1 VAYVVIYFF
10 NAGLFKLVE
19 AAGAGPLLTQAP
31 CLPVVAV
38 FSFLVFKFPVFWG
51 PMKTISI
58 VTPCFNEE
66 ASIRECYE
74 TIRRVMDSQLPG
86 YGREHIFCDNCST
99 DRTVEI
105 LREIAAQD
113 PSVKVI
119 VNARNFGILRN
130 NYNGVLAATGDAVVL
145 FMPVD
150 MQDPPDLIPEFVK
163 HWESGIEIV
172 YGIRAER
179 EEPFLLRNARKAF
192 YQVLSRLSYVNYP
205 PNVGDF
211 QLADRKVVEAM
222 KRIDDAQ
229 PFVRMMPFEVGFR
242 SVGIAY
248 TWRARR
254 HGVSRNAFL
263 NMIDQG
269 LNGLISFSNT
279 PVRIALWTGMAISLA
294 SFLYTIGVFLATFFG
309 FVIAGH
315 GIPTVIL
322 AVFFFG
328 GMQLLFLGVIGEYI
342 LAIFNQVR
350 RRPIVFERERINFD
364 GPSPNAPA
372 DPNR

>member
-1 VAYVVIYFF
+1 
-10 NAGLFKLVE
+10 
-19 AAGAGPLLTQAP
+19 
-31 CLPVVAV
+31 
-38 FSFLVFKFPVFWG
+38 
-51 PMKTISI
+51 MKTISI

-66 ASIRECYE
+66 ASIRECYD
-74 TIRRVMDSQLPG
+74 TIKRVMDERLPG
-86 YGREHIFCDNCST
+86 YAREHIFCDNSST
-99 DRTVEI
+99 DGTVAI
-105 LREIAAQD
+105 LREIAAHD

-150 MQDPPDLIPEFVK
+150 MQDPPELIPEFVK
-163 HWESGIEIV
+163 QWESGCEIV

-179 EEPFLLRNARKAF
+179 EEPFFLRNARKAY

-211 QLADRKVVEAM
+211 QLVDRKVVDSM

-229 PFVRMMPFEVGFR
+229 PFMRMMPFEVGFR
-242 SVGIAY
+242 SAGIAY
-248 TWRARR
+248 TWRARK

-263 NMIDQG
+263 HMIDQG
-269 LNGLISFSNT
+269 LNGLISFSNA
-279 PVRIALWTGMAISLA
+279 PVRIALWTGVAISVL
-294 SFLYTIGVFLATFFG
+294 SFLYTIGVFLATVLG
-309 FVIAGH
+309 FVKADA

-328 GMQLLFLGVIGEYI
+328 GIQLLFLGVIGEYV

-350 RRPIVFERERINFD
+350 RRPIVFERERINF
-364 GPSPNAPA
+364 GRAA
-372 DPNR
+372 DERRIGD

>member
-1 VAYVVIYFF
+1 M
-10 NAGLFKLVE
+10 
-19 AAGAGPLLTQAP
+19 P
-31 CLPVVAV
+31 
-38 FSFLVFKFPVFWG
+38 
-51 PMKTISI
+51 KTISV

-74 TIRRVMDSQLPG
+74 TVKRIMDAELPG

-105 LREIAAQD
+105 LRGIAAAD

-130 NYNGVLAATGDAVVL
+130 NYNGVMAATGDAVIL

-150 MQDPPDLIPEFVK
+150 LQDPPELIPTFVK
-163 HWESGIEIV
+163 HWEAGAEIV

-179 EEPFLLRNARKAF
+179 EEPFMLRNARKLY
-192 YQVLSRLSYVNYP
+192 YQVLSRLSYVDYP
-205 PNVGDF
+205 PNVGDY
-211 QLADRKVVEAM
+211 QLVDRRVVDSM
-222 KRIDDAQ
+222 KQIDDAQ
-229 PFVRMMPFEVGFR
+229 PFMRMMPFEVGYR
-242 SVGIAY
+242 SIGVAY
-248 TWRARR
+248 TWRARK

-263 NMIDQG
+263 HMIDQG
-269 LNGLISFSNT
+269 MNGLISFSNA
-279 PVRIALWTGMAISLA
+279 PVRLALWAGFAISAL
-294 SFLYTIGVFLATFFG
+294 SILYTIGVFLAVLFG
-309 FVIAGH
+309 LTKAEA

-328 GMQLLFLGVIGEYI
+328 GVQLLFLGMIGEYI

-364 GPSPNAPA
+364 SEKRP
-372 DPNR
+372 

>member
-1 VAYVVIYFF
+1 
-10 NAGLFKLVE
+10 
-19 AAGAGPLLTQAP
+19 
-31 CLPVVAV
+31 
-38 FSFLVFKFPVFWG
+38 
-51 PMKTISI
+51 MKTISI
-58 VTPCFNEE
+58 VTPCYNEE
-66 ASIRECYE
+66 ASIRECYD
-74 TIRRVMDSQLPG
+74 TIRRMMDTQLPG

-99 DRTVEI
+99 DRTVEM
-105 LREIAAQD
+105 LREIAAAD

-119 VNARNFGILRN
+119 LNARNFGILRN
-130 NYNGVLAATGDAVVL
+130 NYNGVLAATGDAVIL

-179 EEPFLLRNARKAF
+179 EEPFLLRNARKAY
-192 YQVLSRLSYVNYP
+192 YQVLSRLSYVDYP

-211 QLADRKVVEAM
+211 QLVDRRVVDSM

-229 PFVRMMPFEVGFR
+229 PFMRMMPFEVGFK
-242 SVGIAY
+242 SLGIAY
-248 TWRARR
+248 TWRARK

-269 LNGLISFSNT
+269 LNGLISFSNA
-279 PVRIALWTGMAISLA
+279 PVRIALWTGVAISFV
-294 SFLYTIGVFLATFFG
+294 SFLYTIGVFLATAFG
-309 FVIAGH
+309 LVKAEA

-328 GMQLLFLGVIGEYI
+328 GIQLLFLGVIGEYV

-350 RRPIVFERERINFD
+350 RRPLVFERERINFD
-364 GPSPNAPA
+364 SDRRTEPPA
-372 DPNR
+372 V

>member
-1 VAYVVIYFF
+1 
-10 NAGLFKLVE
+10 
-19 AAGAGPLLTQAP
+19 
-31 CLPVVAV
+31 
-38 FSFLVFKFPVFWG
+38 
-51 PMKTISI
+51 MKTISI
-58 VTPCFNEE
+58 VTPCYNEE

-74 TIRRVMDSQLPG
+74 TIKRVMDTQLPG
-86 YGREHIFCDNCST
+86 HGREHIFCDNCST
-99 DRTVEI
+99 DRTVDI
-105 LREIAAQD
+105 LRTIAAAD

-130 NYNGVLAATGDAVVL
+130 NYNGVLAATGDAVIL

-150 MQDPPDLIPEFVK
+150 MQDPPELIPEFVK

-179 EEPFLLRNARKAF
+179 EEPFFLRNARKAY

-205 PNVGDF
+205 PNVGDY
-211 QLADRKVVEAM
+211 QLVDRRVVDAM

-229 PFVRMMPFEVGFR
+229 PFMRMMPFEVGFK

-248 TWRARR
+248 TWRARK

-269 LNGLISFSNT
+269 LNGLISFSNA
-279 PVRIALWTGMAISLA
+279 PVRIALWTGVAISMV
-294 SFLYTIGVFLATFFG
+294 SFLYTLGVFLAVVLGLTR
-309 FVIAGH
+309 AEA

-328 GMQLLFLGVIGEYI
+328 GIQLLFLGVIGEYI

-364 GPSPNAPA
+364 DPGP
-372 DPNR
+372 

>member
-1 VAYVVIYFF
+1 MA
-10 NAGLFKLVE
+10 
-19 AAGAGPLLTQAP
+19 
-31 CLPVVAV
+31 
-38 FSFLVFKFPVFWG
+38 
-51 PMKTISI
+51 KTISI
-58 VTPCFNEE
+58 ITPCYNEE
-66 ASIRECYE
+66 ASIRECYD
-74 TIRRVMDSQLPG
+74 TIRQVMDTHLPG

-105 LREIAAQD
+105 LREIAAAD

-130 NYNGVLAATGDAVVL
+130 NYNGVLAATGDAVIL

-179 EEPFLLRNARKAF
+179 EEPFLLRNARKAY
-192 YQVLSRLSYVNYP
+192 YQVLSRLSYIDYP

-211 QLADRKVVEAM
+211 QLVDRRVVDSM

-229 PFVRMMPFEVGFR
+229 PFMRMMPFEVGFK
-242 SVGIAY
+242 SLGIAY
-248 TWRARR
+248 TWRARK

-263 NMIDQG
+263 SMIDQG
-269 LNGLISFSNT
+269 LNGLISFSHA
-279 PVRIALWTGMAISLA
+279 PVRIALWTGVAISFV
-294 SFLYTIGVFLATFFG
+294 SFLYTIGVFLAVAFG
-309 FVIAGH
+309 WVKAEA

-328 GMQLLFLGVIGEYI
+328 GIQLLFLGVIGEYV

-350 RRPIVFERERINFD
+350 RRPIVFERERINFQPGD
-364 GPSPNAPA
+364 APGDRPS
-372 DPNR
+372 R

>member
-1 VAYVVIYFF
+1 
-10 NAGLFKLVE
+10 
-19 AAGAGPLLTQAP
+19 
-31 CLPVVAV
+31 
-38 FSFLVFKFPVFWG
+38 
-51 PMKTISI
+51 MKIISI
-58 VTPCFNEE
+58 VTPCYNEE

-74 TIRRVMDSQLPG
+74 TIKRVMDEKLPG
-86 YGREHIFCDNCST
+86 YGREHIFCDNSST
-99 DRTVEI
+99 DATVRI
-105 LREIAAQD
+105 LREIASTD

-130 NYNGVLAATGDAVVL
+130 NYNGVLAATGDAVIL

-150 MQDPPDLIPEFVK
+150 MQDPPELIPEFVK
-163 HWESGIEIV
+163 QWEAGCEIV

-179 EEPFLLRNARKAF
+179 EEPFLLRSARKAY

-211 QLADRKVVEAM
+211 QLVDRKVVDAM

-229 PFVRMMPFEVGFR
+229 PFMRMMPFEVGFR
-242 SVGIAY
+242 STGIAY
-248 TWRARR
+248 TWRARK

-263 NMIDQG
+263 NMVDQG
-269 LNGLISFSNT
+269 LNGLISFSNV
-279 PVRIALWTGMAISLA
+279 PVRLALWTGVAISLV
-294 SFLYTIGVFLATFFG
+294 SFLYTVGVLLAVTFG
-309 FVIAGH
+309 WSHADRGV
-315 GIPTVIL
+315 PTVIV

-328 GMQLLFLGVIGEYI
+328 GVQLLFLGVIGEYI

-364 GPSPNAPA
+364 
-372 DPNR
+372 RKE

>member
-1 VAYVVIYFF
+1 
-10 NAGLFKLVE
+10 
-19 AAGAGPLLTQAP
+19 
-31 CLPVVAV
+31 
-38 FSFLVFKFPVFWG
+38 
-51 PMKTISI
+51 MKTISI
-58 VTPCFNEE
+58 ITPCFNEE
-66 ASIRECYE
+66 ASIRECYD
-74 TIRRVMDSQLPG
+74 TIRRVMDEKLPG
-86 YGREHIFCDNCST
+86 YGREHIFCDNAST

-105 LREIAAQD
+105 LREIAAGD
-113 PSVKVI
+113 ASVKVI

-150 MQDPPDLIPEFVK
+150 LQDPPELIPEFVK
-163 HWESGIEIV
+163 HWEGGCEIV

-179 EEPFLLRNARKAF
+179 EEPFLLRNARKAY

-211 QLADRKVVEAM
+211 QLVDRRVVDAM
-222 KRIDDAQ
+222 KQIDDAQ
-229 PFVRMMPFEVGFR
+229 PFMRMMPFEVGFR

-248 TWRARR
+248 TWRARK

-263 NMIDQG
+263 NMVDQG
-269 LNGLISFSNT
+269 LNGLISFSNA
-279 PVRIALWTGMAISLA
+279 PVRLALWTGVAISMV
-294 SFLYTIGVFLATFFG
+294 SFLYTLGVFLAVLLGWTK
-309 FVIAGH
+309 AEA

-328 GMQLLFLGVIGEYI
+328 GVQILFLGVIGEYI

-350 RRPIVFERERINFD
+350 RRPMVFERERINFGGD
-364 GPSPNAPA
+364 ERPDRGVA
-372 DPNR
+372 R